1 VTWHYLRTLFWLRA
15 RLSSNQLRK
24 SGTFGQIIQAVV
36 VVLKAV
42 GGFLTLIVGVVVGR
56 GPLGEASPLAVML
69 VWDGVAGAFLF
80 FWMIGLVT
88 ELQRSEIISVERFLG
103 LPVPARSVFIV
114 NYIGSFFGLSTA
126 LFVPGMI
133 GLAIGLSVSRGPQML
148 GLLPLVAGFVL
159 LVTAITYQFQGW
171 LAKLMADKRRRRSVV
186 AVMGLLMMLVVLVPS
201 QMSWVVNRIGEGS
214 REQTA
219 VSELLAERRAL
230 RQARAAGTLGD
241 AELSVQL
248 RDLETRLR
256 VARSERQQETLRRV
270 EAVALPANLV
280 LPLGWLPYGARALA
294 EGRVAPAALGLMGLV
309 ALGSLSL
316 ARSYRTTLRLYL
328 GTDAGSMPVAQAR
341 PTRRATRPAG
351 RSRLVERRLPGLSEH
366 VTAIALASF
375 QSLLRAP
382 EARLMLL
389 TTLLMGGFFAGFLL
403 RPESV
408 SSPYLRPL
416 LSTAGFVMV
425 LVGLSQLT
433 TNLFGFDRDGFRV
446 FVLGPV
452 ARRDV
457 LLGKNLALL
466 PMALAIGL
474 PVLVLIQVLTPMR
487 ADHFVATLVQMSS
500 LYLVFCLVG
509 NTVSVMAPTPIKPG
523 SLQPVRPKGIVWLFH
538 LGSFFALPMVLGP
551 LLLPVGVEALLA
563 WLGYDRIPAYLILAC
578 LEVVVVAFLYRWILG
593 LQGRLLQAR
602 EQRILEIVTSV
613 TD

>member
-1 VTWHYLRTLFWLRA
+1 
-15 RLSSNQLRK
+15 
-24 SGTFGQIIQAVV
+24 
-36 VVLKAV
+36 
-42 GGFLTLIVGVVVGR
+42 
-56 GPLGEASPLAVML
+56 
-69 VWDGVAGAFLF
+69 
-80 FWMIGLVT
+80 
-88 ELQRSEIISVERFLG
+88 
-103 LPVPARSVFIV
+103 
-114 NYIGSFFGLSTA
+114 
-126 LFVPGMI
+126 
-133 GLAIGLSVSRGPQML
+133 
-148 GLLPLVAGFVL
+148 
-159 LVTAITYQFQGW
+159 
-171 LAKLMADKRRRRSVV
+171 
-186 AVMGLLMMLVVLVPS
+186 
-201 QMSWVVNRIGEGS
+201 
-214 REQTA
+214 
-219 VSELLAERRAL
+219 
-230 RQARAAGTLGD
+230 
-241 AELSVQL
+241 
-248 RDLETRLR
+248 
-256 VARSERQQETLRRV
+256 
-270 EAVALPANLV
+270 
-280 LPLGWLPYGARALA
+280 
-294 EGRVAPAALGLMGLV
+294 
-309 ALGSLSL
+309 
-316 ARSYRTTLRLYL
+316 
-328 GTDAGSMPVAQAR
+328 
-341 PTRRATRPAG
+341 
-351 RSRLVERRLPGLSEH
+351 
-366 VTAIALASF
+366 
-375 QSLLRAP
+375 
-382 EARLMLL
+382 
-389 TTLLMGGFFAGFLL
+389 MGGFFAGFLL

>member
-382 EARLMLL
+382 EAQLMLL